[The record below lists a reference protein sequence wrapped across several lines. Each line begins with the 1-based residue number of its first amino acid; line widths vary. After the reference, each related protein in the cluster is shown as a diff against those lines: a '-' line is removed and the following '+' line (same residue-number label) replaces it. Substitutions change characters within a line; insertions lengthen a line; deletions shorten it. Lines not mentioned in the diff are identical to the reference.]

1 MLSRL
6 EMMVLMGT
14 ELPLQAIRQQIA
26 MGIDIMIHLERG
38 RDHKRKVVEIAEL
51 IGVSNG
57 EIQWNLLYQY
67 QGDLKRVGDLKG
79 TLKWERCFGEV
90 PKDV

>member
-14 ELPLQAIRQQIA
+14 ELPLVAIRQQIA

-38 RDHKRKVVEIAEL
+38 RDNQRRIVEIAE
-51 IGVSNG
+51 ITGIRDG
-57 EIQWNLLYQY
+57 EFQINLLYKEKNGLQ
-67 QGDLKRVGDLKG
+67 KVGELNG
-79 TLKWERCFGEV
+79 RREGMCS
-90 PKDV
+90 